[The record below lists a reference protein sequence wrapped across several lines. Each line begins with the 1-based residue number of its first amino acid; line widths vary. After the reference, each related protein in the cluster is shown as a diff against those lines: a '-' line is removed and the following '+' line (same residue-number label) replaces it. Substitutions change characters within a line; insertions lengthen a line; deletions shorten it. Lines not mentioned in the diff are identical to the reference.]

1 MAVHDCF
8 KTAYQ
13 FSKSGSCCFAFLCAV
28 RRPDPAASSP
38 KSRFLILGNGH
49 THGAAGFHFDARVIS
64 GTPHS
69 GATVDDEDFDGS
81 GRTSEQRNKQQGH
94 ALETGNK
101 TGMRNLMR
109 SEIERKCIT
118 DESRYKQEG
127 HN

>member
-1 MAVHDCF
+1 MSTSFLVDILSVF
-8 KTAYQ
+8 KERVLLFCVSLCCSSAG
-13 FSKSGSCCFAFLCAV
+13 SGSIVTKITL
-28 RRPDPAASSP
+28 
-38 KSRFLILGNGH
+38 LILGNGH
-49 THGAAGFHFDARVIS
+49 THGADGFHFDACVIS

-81 GRTSEQRNKQQGH
+81 GRTSRQRNKQQGH

-109 SEIERKCIT
+109 SDIERKCIT